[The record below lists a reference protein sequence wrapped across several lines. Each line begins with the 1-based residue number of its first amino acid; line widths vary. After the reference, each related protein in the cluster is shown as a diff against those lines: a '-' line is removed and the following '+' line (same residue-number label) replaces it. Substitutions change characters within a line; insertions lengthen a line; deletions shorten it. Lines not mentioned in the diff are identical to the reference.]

1 MIKSASIFIKDNDMV
16 NVPRYKLQKIV
27 GALIDLTKHNGVTIY
42 NNGENLIAEYSHNGL
57 YQETVEAVWE
67 PIGEYQLQGQFL

>member
-1 MIKSASIFIKDNDMV
+1 MIKSVSIHINDSDMV
-16 NVPRYKLQKIV
+16 NVPRYKIQKIV
-27 GALIDLTKHNGVTIY
+27 GALIDLTKHNGVIIY
-42 NNGENLIAEYSHNGL
+42 NKSENIVAEYIQNGL